1 MTLFVWILPGTSPPR
16 ALAGVVLAPADVMW
30 SNLLC
35 LELRKLLMS
44 YVLWKVLWKYNVL
57 WIRTCIRLPPQGSFG
72 CSCTALFRTR
82 PFLGHKYSAVH
93 SHQFNVDTQDSM
105 LCHFNNIST
114 ILTADSDHDNHL
126 SCPWP
131 SRTTPQSD
139 KVPET
144 LVCGTI
150 WRGGIVVT
158 THMGHQLYLYWF
170 SYILA
175 ITHIGYHIYWSP
187 RILGIIHIDYHTQ
200 RDV

>member
-1 MTLFVWILPGTSPPR
+1 MNPYVHPPPSTRIIWLFLHGAFSHTPIPGMDINI
-16 ALAGVVLAPADVMW
+16 VLFIHI
-30 SNLLC
+30 N
-35 LELRKLLMS
+35 
-44 YVLWKVLWKYNVL
+44 
-57 WIRTCIRLPPQGSFG
+57 
-72 CSCTALFRTR
+72 
-82 PFLGHKYSAVH
+82 
-93 SHQFNVDTQDSM
+93 SM
-105 LCHFNNIST
+105 LTHKTHANHANNIST

-158 THMGHQLYLYWF
+158 THMGYHTYIGFHTYWPLRVLVIIF
-170 SYILA
+170 SDHHA
-175 ITHIGYHIYWSP
+175 YWVSF
-187 RILGIIHIDYHTQ
+187 IFIITQ

>member
-1 MTLFVWILPGTSPPR
+1 MNPYVHPPPSTRIIWLFLHGAFSHTPIPGMDINI
-16 ALAGVVLAPADVMW
+16 VLFIHI
-30 SNLLC
+30 N
-35 LELRKLLMS
+35 
-44 YVLWKVLWKYNVL
+44 
-57 WIRTCIRLPPQGSFG
+57 
-72 CSCTALFRTR
+72 
-82 PFLGHKYSAVH
+82 
-93 SHQFNVDTQDSM
+93 SM
-105 LCHFNNIST
+105 LTHKTHANHANNIST

-158 THMGHQLYLYWF
+158 THVWVIIHIYWL

-175 ITHIGYHIYWSP
+175 ITHIGYHI
-187 RILGIIHIDYHTQ
+187 
-200 RDV
+200 